1 MGGRE
6 GGEVRRRPRRVRPSM
21 SGRPPLSEAQRHLLD
36 RWRAAGERIVFTNG
50 VFDLLHRGHVEYLA
64 EARALGDRLV
74 VGVNSDASVRR
85 LGKGPERPL
94 MAEADRASVLA
105 ALRSVDL
112 VVGFDEDTPERLI
125 RDVRPDVLA
134 KGGDWAKEAIVGREF
149 VESCG
154 GRVVSVPLRPEFST
168 SALIERLRTSRTS
181 G

>member
-1 MGGRE
+1 
-6 GGEVRRRPRRVRPSM
+6 M
-21 SGRPPLSEAQRHLLD
+21 SAPPLSDAQRLLLD
-36 RWRAAGERIVFTNG
+36 RWRAAGERVVFTNG

-85 LGKGPERPL
+85 LGKGLERPL
-94 MAEADRASVLA
+94 VAEADRASVLS

-112 VVGFDEDTPERLI
+112 VVCFDEDTPERLI

-154 GRVVSVPLRPEFST
+154 GRVVSLPLRAGFST
-168 SALIERLRTSRTS
+168 TALIERLRAPRTS